1 MILDWIY
8 QKITKRL
15 EKKKQDVI
23 RLRWQK
29 AQMEKMIE
37 EMKEVKVD

>member
-1 MILDWIY
+1 MILDWVY
-8 QKITKRL
+8 QKFSQRL

-29 AQMEKMIE
+29 AQMERILREHKKGMCN
-37 EMKEVKVD
+37 